1 MSALSSIRLCLKEML
16 EQRGITRYE
25 LSQRTGIRY
34 QIIDNYYKNKVI
46 RYDSA
51 LLLKMCVALDCGIED
66 LIEVIR

>member
-1 MSALSSIRLCLKEML
+1 ML

>member
-1 MSALSSIRLCLKEML
+1 MSSISLCLKEIL

>member
-1 MSALSSIRLCLKEML
+1 MSSIHLTLKEVL

-25 LSQRTGIRY
+25 LSQRTDIKY
-34 QIIDNYYKNKVI
+34 PIVDKYYKNKVI
-46 RYDSA
+46 RYDST

>member
-1 MSALSSIRLCLKEML
+1 MSALSSIRLCLKEIL

>member
-1 MSALSSIRLCLKEML
+1 MSSIRLTLKEVL

-25 LSQRTGIRY
+25 LSQRTDIKY
-34 QIIDNYYKNKVI
+34 PIVDKYYKNKVI
-46 RYDSA
+46 RYDST

>member
-1 MSALSSIRLCLKEML
+1 MSSIRLPLKEVL

-25 LSQRTGIRY
+25 LSQRTDIKY
-34 QIIDNYYKNKVI
+34 PIVDKYYKNKVI
-46 RYDSA
+46 RYDST

>member
-1 MSALSSIRLCLKEML
+1 MSSIRLTLKEVL

-25 LSQRTGIRY
+25 LTQRTDIKY
-34 QIIDNYYKNKVI
+34 PIVDKYYKNKVV

>member
-1 MSALSSIRLCLKEML
+1 MSSIRLTLKEVL